1 MVELTDLKSLLEKY
15 KESLNKGVN
24 LDNRAVYSLIIV
36 YAIAIVVGF
45 FGNILIVVA
54 VLSRRRMRTARN
66 VFIVTLAISDLILC
80 VFTMPST
87 LWEVRTGFLLLTL
100 HVHYFHVSMNEF
112 VESKLSFES
121 GATRKTRNSRQ

>member
-100 HVHYFHVSMNEF
+100 HVHYFHVHIYE
-112 VESKLSFES
+112 
-121 GATRKTRNSRQ
+121 